1 MQDPTI
7 DIPTHRFCMDV
18 RIEKSKDMAT
28 TSKGENTAQETIVD
42 GKMLDDMNNFQQIG
56 SNRIKRLQHVL
67 FCSRNV

>member
-1 MQDPTI
+1 ME
-7 DIPTHRFCMDV
+7 V

-28 TSKGENTAQETIVD
+28 TGKGENTAQETIMD

-67 FCSRNV
+67 CCSRNV